1 MAHISQRLRNSLD
14 GALAGGGDPASS
26 PLYVFG
32 PFLKFL
38 ILAGVA
44 RVTFGASVWLVVLTV
59 AVVSLM
65 YRQVIGWVTD
75 GTGGSGLT
83 EEEFGA
89 WAVKV
94 NSGITFVEYTLT
106 FLVSVAALV
115 TLIADRVP
123 LLDESVYGLSLRTVV
138 AVALSISI
146 GYVVNR
152 GPRAAAW
159 AFGPATLGVLLL
171 LWAMIAATIWR
182 MGFRLP
188 DFKLEA
194 FEPRY
199 LRFTLSGFSRL
210 LALMTGIE
218 VFANLVAA
226 YEGTPEQRSR
236 MAFRSLLIAM
246 GTTCA
251 TMLIVG
257 PAIFRVSNPVGA
269 RVSVFTQAMDRIL
282 PSPLPY
288 LGTVIGIVVLGSAA
302 AASAQG
308 LQNLALGLRY
318 RHYVP
323 ARMGQRNGFDVAD
336 LPVWIE
342 VSIACICYTIF
353 GTQADIYLSLYAVG
367 VFVLLSM
374 TGWAAAKRTLRN
386 HSGLLSAD
394 GLLPLGGAVAAA
406 LLTSA
411 ATVIIFVE
419 RFTQGAWAY
428 FLLIPAIYLWLSLVR
443 GRLGEPVP
451 LSEHLGRL
459 YSGQYL
465 LPFQREARPQDSLKI
480 EDILVPLDGSP
491 AAEEALAFA
500 EYLCRPLH
508 SRLTL
513 LTVDSG
519 GGKEP
524 VKEARQLKSPKEA
537 YLERKAGELE
547 QAGVKVEYAVERGQ
561 PDQVIAGMAKDMGA
575 DLIAMTMRGRSG
587 IERLF
592 MSDVTERTV
601 RRART
606 AILLIPAGE
615 QLPGG
620 EVRLRRILVALDG
633 SRGAESTLRY
643 ARMLAEAFASELL
656 LLGVPEADSEGP
668 QLQKYLD
675 KVAESLRERNL
686 RARTVVTGSGP
697 GRTIAELSKAEDCD
711 MAILARSGRG
721 EAYRRAPLGSVAA
734 RAVQTPHC
742 PLLLVDTLE
751 SGSIAR
757 ADRSCYSA
765 DLTAS
770 T

>member
-1 MAHISQRLRNSLD
+1 MAHISQRLRNSFD
-14 GALAGGGDPASS
+14 GALAGGGDPVSS

-32 PFLKFL
+32 PFLKF
-38 ILAGVA
+38 IIFAGVA
-44 RVTFGASVWLVVLTV
+44 QVTFGASVWLVVLTV
-59 AVVSLM
+59 VVVSLM
-65 YRQVIGWVTD
+65 YRQVIRWVTD

-115 TLIADRVP
+115 TLIADRLP
-123 LLDESVYGLSLRTVV
+123 MLDHSFHGFSFRTFV
-138 AVALSISI
+138 AVALSLSI
-146 GYVVNR
+146 GWMVNR
-152 GPRAAAW
+152 GPKAAAK
-159 AFGPATLGVLLL
+159 AFGPATFGVLLL

-182 MGFRLP
+182 MGFHLP
-188 DFKLEA
+188 DFNLQA
-194 FEPRY
+194 FAPRY

-257 PAIFRVSNPVGA
+257 PAIFRLADPVNEQI
-269 RVSVFTQAMDRIL
+269 SVFTQAMDRL
-282 PSPLPY
+282 LPLPLAY
-288 LGTVIGIVVLGSAA
+288 LGTFIGVVVLGSAA

-323 ARMGQRNGFDVAD
+323 ARMGQRNRFDVAD
-336 LPVWIE
+336 LPVWLE
-342 VSIACICYTIF
+342 VTIACIF
-353 GTQADIYLSLYAVG
+353 FVVLGTQADIYLSLYAVG

-374 TGWAAAKRTLRN
+374 TGWAAAKRTLRIHGRHLSLN
-386 HSGLLSAD
+386 HMLGLIGSI
-394 GLLPLGGAVAAA
+394 AAA

-428 FLLIPAIYLWLSLVR
+428 FLLIPALYMALTYFR
-443 GRLGEPVP
+443 NRLGEPVS

-465 LPFQREARPQDSLKI
+465 LPYQREGRSQSRTAI

-491 AAEEALAFA
+491 AAESALPAATLLARSF
-500 EYLCRPLH
+500 H

-513 LTVDSG
+513 LSAVNAIGNAPALETSG
-519 GGKEP
+519 
-524 VKEARQLKSPKEA
+524 ASPSLES
-537 YLERKAGELE
+537 YLTRHAGELK
-547 QAGVKVEYAVERGQ
+547 QSGLQVDYAVEHGE
-561 PDQVIAGMAKDMGA
+561 PDSVIAGISQDLCA
-575 DLIAMTMRGRSG
+575 DLIVMTTRGRSA

-592 MSDVTERTV
+592 VSDVTEKTIRSTRTP
-601 RRART
+601 
-606 AILLIPAGE
+606 ILLIHPDEAP
-615 QLPGG
+615 PGDG
-620 EVRLRRILVALDG
+620 LHFKRLLIALDG
-633 SRGAESTLRY
+633 SRSAECTLRY
-643 ARMLAEAFASELL
+643 ARTFAEVFGSELL
-656 LLGVPEADSEGP
+656 LLGVPEGDTEGP
-668 QLQKYLD
+668 QLLEYLEN
-675 KVAESLRERNL
+675 VARALRIRNL
-686 RARTVVTGSGP
+686 KAKAIMIGSGP
-697 GRTIAELSKAEDCD
+697 ARTIEEVSESSDCD
-711 MAILARSGRG
+711 LVVLAKSGRG
-721 EAYRRAPLGSVAA
+721 GSHRRAALGSVAA
-734 RAVQTPHC
+734 RAIQTLQRPV
-742 PLLLVDTLE
+742 LLVNP
-751 SGSIAR
+751 SRGG
-757 ADRSCYSA
+757 
-765 DLTAS
+765 
-770 T
+770 